1 MQVIDTPAL
10 SSTRW
15 IKAAFQLLRQQP
27 IAWLGLMAAWLLVS
41 FFIMIVPFIG
51 LSTMHLLQP
60 AFFAGFMLACRDQE
74 AGKPVRPAHLF
85 AAFHLGHRTIRSL
98 LMIGAVGLLI
108 GTLMGLTLAGI
119 GMPLEF
125 ARDPNGLPDLQA
137 INAAMKGK
145 EWLVILGF
153 FLTLLQMGIFW
164 FAPPLLA
171 FKPMP
176 PSHALRWSFFAFLS
190 NFMPMILFAVMMLG
204 SFFLAA
210 FSLIGLILWMPILA
224 ISNYTS
230 YQTVFRES

>member
-108 GTLMGLTLAGI
+108 GTLMGLALAGI

-153 FLTLLQMGIFW
+153 FLTLLQMGI
-164 FAPPLLA
+164 
-171 FKPMP
+171 
-176 PSHALRWSFFAFLS
+176 FFAFLS

-230 YQTVFRES
+230 YQTVFRE